1 MSVFSSIL
9 STPATLLVR
18 EFNHTNMHSALH
30 TVGSTSPQSTRGE
43 RKETRVYQ
51 ALLFFILKPR
61 ARATIKGKKKH
72 NKNPEYNDKPRAR
85 HRPPSPRSRST
96 HPSSRRNQ
104 RRAARRRLKAGAKH
118 IQRLQHRSGQGAGRS
133 TCSER
138 NRTFAARRHRRCSS
152 RRRGRTLA
160 SHCTPIEASRCAG
173 SSMRLVSPE
182 QQRPLSSAARGAGEA
197 ANARNGTSGSAART
211 HPSSPRLGFF
221 GRKRD
226 HYHHHASAEVALPR
240 AAWCSSGPTV

>member
-160 SHCTPIEASRCAG
+160 SHCTPIEAPSLARAAASALLSRKRSRR
-173 SSMRLVSPE
+173 SSECTQWYKWVCRTHTPLVAATWFFWP
-182 QQRPLSSAARGAGEA
+182 QARPL
-197 ANARNGTSGSAART
+197 
-211 HPSSPRLGFF
+211 PPPRLRRG
-221 GRKRD
+221 
-226 HYHHHASAEVALPR
+226 
-240 AAWCSSGPTV
+240 GPA